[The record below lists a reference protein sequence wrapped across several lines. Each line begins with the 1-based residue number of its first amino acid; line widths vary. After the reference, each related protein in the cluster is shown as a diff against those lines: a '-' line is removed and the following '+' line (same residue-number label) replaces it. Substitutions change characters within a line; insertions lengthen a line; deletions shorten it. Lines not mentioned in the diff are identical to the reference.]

1 MSLLAWVA
9 VLVAVWCVAS
19 VVAATG
25 FGVYV
30 RRARGGDPA
39 ARRSTASD
47 TLDPLDT
54 GPMRMWLAELPE
66 TPEPERPARPRSAS
80 GPIVP

>member
-9 VLVAVWCVAS
+9 VLVGAWCVAS

-25 FGVYV
+25 FGVYL
-30 RRARGGDPA
+30 RRARGGDA
-39 ARRSTASD
+39 GTRRPTGAD

-66 TPEPERPARPRSAS
+66 TPEPTRPRGAS
-80 GPIVP
+80 EPIRP